1 MAALTTL
8 TLAQKLALGN
18 ALTNAGK
25 LVLSELQHSPVNGQ
39 ANATAVLA
47 ATKTLLDGA
56 QG

>member
-1 MAALTTL
+1 MASLTSL
-8 TLAQKLALGN
+8 TLNQKQALGN

-25 LVLSELQHSPVNGQ
+25 LVLDELQHSPVNGQ

-47 ATKTLLDGA
+47 ATKTLLDAA